1 MFYLSLQEGF
11 LSVLKGASYFR
22 DTEHENRQKWVNSC
36 NVANDGR
43 QHYPFQAVP
52 FYWFKLKYQHV
63 HHFLQQDV

>member
-43 QHYPFQAVP
+43 QHYPF
-52 FYWFKLKYQHV
+52 
-63 HHFLQQDV
+63 